1 MVYAH
6 DDPAR
11 DNCLEPENETVHLG
25 RCHLQ
30 LRKGRGDG
38 SRSGAGTGEYKDL
51 MQRIAGNGTFRTA
64 LAYELLKHPRRCL
77 TAMQSFSD
85 TIAQVIRAMMAN
97 KLRTFLTM
105 FGIAWGVGSL
115 LVLVGLGEGFR
126 SGQHRQLATFGN
138 DLVMMW
144 NGTIPALAN
153 QHTGMRPY
161 QLTPGDEDA
170 MRALPQLRAVTGILG
185 RNDLYEVSAFANTSG
200 QVLGVE
206 PNYSQVRFMPVAEGR
221 FITQDDL
228 TERRRVA
235 VLGSKSGSLLF
246 PGRPFIG
253 ESITINDVA
262 FTIVGRVESI
272 SRGNND
278 SDNQK
283 VYIPLTIMQQQFAM
297 KGDNVAQDALSSIQ
311 YQPAKKGDSAAA
323 VAAVHR
329 VIAQRHGF
337 DPSLKDAFEEWDTIQ
352 EEKMIGAI
360 FNAMDV
366 FLGGV
371 GIVTLGLGA
380 VGIINIMLVSVTE
393 RTRDIGVMKAVGATK
408 SSILAQ
414 FFWEGLLL
422 TGISGLVGI
431 AVSAG
436 FMGLLQITLTGK
448 MPGWDPPRLV
458 PWSAALAL
466 GSLMLCGVAAGL
478 YPASKAA
485 QMDPIEAL
493 RKE

>member
-1 MVYAH
+1 
-6 DDPAR
+6 
-11 DNCLEPENETVHLG
+11 
-25 RCHLQ
+25 
-30 LRKGRGDG
+30 
-38 SRSGAGTGEYKDL
+38 
-51 MQRIAGNGTFRTA
+51 MQN
-64 LAYELLKHPRRCL
+64 
-77 TAMQSFSD
+77 FSD
-85 TIAQVIRAMMAN
+85 TLGQVYRAIMAN
-97 KLRTFLTM
+97 KLRSFLTM

-144 NGTIPALAN
+144 DGTIPALAN

-161 QLTPGDEDA
+161 QFTLGDEA
-170 MRALPQLRAVTGILG
+170 ALRALPQLRAVTAILS
-185 RNDLYEVSAFANTSG
+185 RNDLYEVSAYANTSG
-200 QVLGVE
+200 QVWGVE
-206 PNYSQVRFMPVAEGR
+206 PNYPGIRFLPLAEGR
-221 FITQDDL
+221 FVDANDL
-228 TERRRVA
+228 TERRRVV
-235 VLGSKSGSLLF
+235 VLGSKSATLLF
-246 PGRPFIG
+246 PGRPMLG
-253 ESITINDVA
+253 ETITINDVS
-262 FTIVGRVESI
+262 FTVVGRVSTI

-278 SDNQK
+278 GDNQK
-283 VYIPLTIMQQQFAM
+283 VYIPLSTMQELFAM
-297 KGDNVAQDALSSIQ
+297 KGDNVARDALSSIQ
-311 YQPAKKGDSAAA
+311 YQPATKGDTTAA
-323 VAAVHR
+323 VPAVHR
-329 VIAQRHGF
+329 VIGERHGF
-337 DPSLKDAFEEWDTIQ
+337 DPSLKDAFNEWDTI
-352 EEKMIGAI
+352 EEEHMIGAI

-393 RTRDIGVMKAVGATK
+393 RTREIGLLKAIGATK

-422 TGISGLVGI
+422 TGISGLIGI

-436 FMGLLQITLTGK
+436 FMWVLQQGLTGK

-458 PWSAALAL
+458 PWSAGLAL
-466 GSLMLCGVAAGL
+466 GALVLSGVAAGL

-493 RKE
+493 RRE